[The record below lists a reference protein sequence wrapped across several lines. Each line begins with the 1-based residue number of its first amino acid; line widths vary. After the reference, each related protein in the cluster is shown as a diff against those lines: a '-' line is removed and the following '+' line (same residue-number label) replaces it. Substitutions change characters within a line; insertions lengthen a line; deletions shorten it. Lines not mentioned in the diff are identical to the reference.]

1 MKVFANILAI
11 ATIAAAAATPN
22 QKRTG
27 NIEMRRSTSLCG
39 PLDTPMCCET
49 DVLGVADLSC
59 TSVPNTIV
67 TDANF
72 TSYCA
77 GEGKTA
83 ECCVTSLLDTV
94 GLLCSAPAS

>member
-22 QKRTG
+22 MKRTG
-27 NIEMRRSTSLCG
+27 ALEMRSATDLCG

-59 TSVPNTIV
+59 SSVPSSVNST
-67 TDANF
+67 
-72 TSYCA
+72 TSFNAYCA
-77 GEGKTA
+77 TEGKTA
-83 ECCVTSLLDTV
+83 ECCVTSLLDSV
-94 GLLCSAPAS
+94 SLLCSAPA